1 MVRIRLSHT
10 YVNMT
15 FIPEEER
22 MLQMAL
28 CATTSVTPH
37 AATLPCDDDPSMEVD
52 DCEITNVVLAT
63 KVNFEITKH
72 RFSRG
77 SMWYFIQWVH
87 PTPNPSDED
96 WSWIME
102 NNLPKGALDVE
113 YLNAYKEEH
122 SIL

>member
-1 MVRIRLSHT
+1 
-10 YVNMT
+10 MT
-15 FIPEEER
+15 IIPGEER

-28 CATTSVTPH
+28 CATSSETPH
-37 AATLPCDDDPSMEVD
+37 DSDSDS
-52 DCEITNVVLAT
+52 DCEITDVVLAT
-63 KVNFEITKH
+63 KVNFEIIKH

-87 PTPNPSDED
+87 PTPNPSDAD

-102 NNLPKGALDVE
+102 HNLPKGALDVE

>member
-15 FIPEEER
+15 IIPGEER

-28 CATTSVTPH
+28 CATTPVTSH
-37 AATLPCDDDPSMEVD
+37 ATTLPCDSDSDS
-52 DCEITNVVLAT
+52 DCEMTDVVLAT
-63 KVNFEITKH
+63 KVNFEIIKH

-102 NNLPKGALDVE
+102 HNLPKGALDVE